1 MVDGTLQRVME
12 WLKNIG
18 PFRAALFVGGFIG
31 VVTIAAILA
40 SSLAKPDFALLYSDL
55 ESQDSGKIISKL
67 EAMAIPYEI
76 KAEGQQIFVPRQEV
90 AKLRVA
96 MAEAGLP
103 AGGGIGYEI
112 FDKMDA
118 FGTTS
123 FVQDVN
129 LIRALEGELSRTI
142 RAIQGVEAAK
152 VHLVLPKRQLF
163 SKDKQEP
170 SASIMVKAG
179 RGRLT
184 KQQVAAIQHLVAAA
198 VPALNAQKVSIVDD
212 KGTLLARAN
221 EDGINYSNLD
231 EVKSS
236 LETRLA
242 RTVESLLEKS
252 VGNGKVRAEVAV
264 EMDYDKLTEN
274 SEKYDPDGQVI
285 RSTQNVEEGQN
296 SQENKDGQSVSV
308 QNNNPG
314 ESTANVQ
321 GHKHQANK
329 TEETINY
336 EISKKVTTLIKE
348 GGQLRHLSV
357 AVMVDGL
364 YKKDSDGK
372 EQYTPR
378 TKEELDNFAKLVK
391 SAVGFKADRGD
402 SVEVI
407 NMQFAPQEEIS
418 GSYVQKWLGLDQTDI
433 MKLAQ
438 LLSLLGLGLAVVFFV
453 VRPMMRVKVDAAAV
467 RSIGASGE
475 VPTLPAQR
483 GVDQVESAAV
493 SGVPAT
499 TPGLQQTMPHGGSEG
514 NGTLPPIILPSDSL
528 ALAEK
533 AKEFVLEN
541 PVVSSEVIR
550 GWLKGR

>member
-1 MVDGTLQRVME
+1 ME
-12 WLKNIG
+12 WLKSIG
-18 PFRAALFVGGFIG
+18 PFRAAVLVGGFIG
-31 VVTIAAILA
+31 VVAIAAILA
-40 SSLAKPDFALLYSDL
+40 SSLAKPDFSLLYSDL
-55 ESQDSGKIISKL
+55 ESHDSGKIISKL
-67 EAMAIPYEI
+67 EAMNIPYEI
-76 KAEGQQIFVPRQEV
+76 KAEGQQIFVPRPEV
-90 AKLRVA
+90 AKLRVS

-103 AGGGIGYEI
+103 SGGGIGYEI

-198 VPALNAQKVSIVDD
+198 VPGLNAQKVSIIDD

-221 EDGINYSNLD
+221 EDGVNYSNLD
-231 EVKSS
+231 EVKAS

-252 VGNGKVRAEVAV
+252 VGAGKVRAEVAV

-274 SEKYDPDGQVI
+274 SEKYDPEGQVV

-296 SQENKDGQSVSV
+296 SQENKDSQNVSV

-314 ESTANVQ
+314 DTSANTQ
-321 GHKHQANK
+321 GQKHQANK
-329 TEETINY
+329 TEETVNY

-357 AVMVDGL
+357 AVMVDGI
-364 YKKDSDGK
+364 YKKDGDGK

-378 TKEELDNFAKLVK
+378 TKEELDNFSKLVK

-402 SVEVI
+402 SIEVI

-418 GSYVQKWLGLDQTDI
+418 GSYVQKWLGLDQSDI

-453 VRPMMRVKVDAAAV
+453 VRPMMRVKIDANALSALEANA
-467 RSIGASGE
+467 G
-475 VPTLPAQR
+475 VPALPTP
-483 GVDQVESAAV
+483 GVDQAALGGAQASA
-493 SGVPAT
+493 GAT
-499 TPGLQQTMPHGGSEG
+499 EGPMQTMSPEGKISHG
-514 NGTLPPIILPSDSL
+514 TTPPIILPSDPL
-528 ALAEK
+528 ELAEK
-533 AKEFVLEN
+533 TREFVLEN
-541 PVVSSEVIR
+541 PVVASEVIR